1 MLGPSVFPSGEP
13 GVSGDFW
20 GSQEGCQ
27 GMLMGWGCGFGGWR
41 QRHRRAPV
49 EGGAGWG
56 AGLSSEGTWGVAQ
69 QVNHPPTH
77 WTPERQRD
85 GCLSSG
91 ACGPE
96 HH

>member
-1 MLGPSVFPSGEP
+1 M
-13 GVSGDFW
+13 
-20 GSQEGCQ
+20 
-27 GMLMGWGCGFGGWR
+27 
-41 QRHRRAPV
+41 